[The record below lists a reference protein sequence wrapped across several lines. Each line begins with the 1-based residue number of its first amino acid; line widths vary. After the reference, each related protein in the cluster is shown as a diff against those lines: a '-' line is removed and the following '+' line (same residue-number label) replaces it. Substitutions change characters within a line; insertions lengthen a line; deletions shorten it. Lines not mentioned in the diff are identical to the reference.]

1 MLWSH
6 RGPDN
11 QSVLKICKSLVFGH
25 TRLSIVDLSNKSNQ
39 PMSNDNY
46 FLTFNGEIY
55 NYKELRYNMSKI
67 GVVFSI
73 NGDTEVLF

>member
-1 MLWSH
+1 
-6 RGPDN
+6 
-11 QSVLKICKSLVFGH
+11 
-25 TRLSIVDLSNKSNQ
+25 
-39 PMSNDNY
+39 MSNDNY

>member
-1 MLWSH
+1 MCGILVQYSKTKVNIDRFKEALMLWSH

-46 FLTFNGEIY
+46 FW
-55 NYKELRYNMSKI
+55 
-67 GVVFSI
+67 V
-73 NGDTEVLF
+73 